1 MFFVAFVLVVVVLF
15 FGSCFCLSACRTS
28 PNNFGLRNQFDF
40 SCLGF
45 GFGGWVFGGARNE
58 CVHRGL
64 AVKNAE
70 LRGPEPEHCGTRV
83 RGHVVDIYSLGGS
96 HIAEGNAIDTV
107 PP

>member
-1 MFFVAFVLVVVVLF
+1 MPSG
-15 FGSCFCLSACRTS
+15 GSGGRVPSGGGCGGGIGCGSGGGIR
-28 PNNFGLRNQFDF
+28 GGV
-40 SCLGF
+40 GF